1 MQRATFKT
9 PALTEVSSPKS
20 SKSWQSTG
28 KGGRVE
34 KALIFPWPEK
44 ERATR
49 PLDAPSP
56 FPPEAAA
63 SVYTQRCR
71 LQSRQER

>member
-28 KGGRVE
+28 KGGSWGGRQGWVGILPGE
-34 KALIFPWPEK
+34 S
-44 ERATR
+44 ATR
-49 PLDAPSP
+49 VGGDSYG
-56 FPPEAAA
+56 
-63 SVYTQRCR
+63 VNG
-71 LQSRQER
+71 